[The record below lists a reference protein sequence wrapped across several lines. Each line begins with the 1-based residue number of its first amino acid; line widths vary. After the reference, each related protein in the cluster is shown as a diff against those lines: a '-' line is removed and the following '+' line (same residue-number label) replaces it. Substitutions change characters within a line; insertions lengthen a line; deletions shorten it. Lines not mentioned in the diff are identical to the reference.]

1 VKISR
6 RFWIT
11 TLFLL
16 GVVLVLASSRQA
28 DPAVDDVR
36 SFLEFYSGVF
46 ALVGFTAVV
55 AAGLAAADRLV
66 TSITLRILLQAVHR
80 ALAVAA
86 TGFLAT
92 HIALKVMESHAKPS
106 QVVLPV
112 GGRFWVDI
120 GVIASDL
127 LILVLVTG
135 IIRMRFTIKPRMW
148 RILHA
153 SAYLWWPLSILH
165 GLNAGRHPK
174 PYVTL
179 SYGACV
185 AVVVLAL
192 VVRLL
197 LAIRPRGRVLRA
209 RTVRRGAPTP
219 APPPVRD
226 APGPSDD
233 EFWTFVRGGT
243 K

>member
-1 VKISR
+1 MKVSR
-6 RFWIT
+6 RFLVVT
-11 TLFLL
+11 VLL
-16 GVVLVLASSRQA
+16 LVVVLVLAASPRSNA
-28 DPAVDDVR
+28 PVHDIR

-55 AAGLAAADRLV
+55 ATGLAAADRLV
-66 TSITLRILLQAVHR
+66 SSITLRILLQAVHR

-92 HIALKVMESHAKPS
+92 HIILKIMEAHAEPI
-106 QVVLPV
+106 QAVLPV
-112 GGRFWVDI
+112 GSRLWVDL

-135 IIRMRFTIKPRMW
+135 ILRMRFTIRPRVW

-153 SAYLWWPLSILH
+153 SAYLWWPLAIMH

-179 SYGACV
+179 SYETCV

-197 LAIRPRGRVLRA
+197 LAIRPRSRVLRA
-209 RTVRRGAPTP
+209 RTVRRGMPP
-219 APPPVRD
+219 APPPRVPD
-226 APGPSDD
+226 GPGPSDD

>member
-1 VKISR
+1 VKIPM
-6 RFWIT
+6 RFWVT
-11 TLFLL
+11 TLLLL
-16 GVVLVLASSRQA
+16 GVVLILASSRSA

-36 SFLEFYSGVF
+36 SFLEYYSGVF
-46 ALVGFTAVV
+46 ALIGFTAVV

-66 TSITLRILLQAVHR
+66 SSITLRILLQAVHR

-92 HIALKVMESHAKPS
+92 HIALKVMESHANVS
-106 QVVLPV
+106 QAVVPF

-135 IIRMRFTIKPRMW
+135 IIRMRFTIRPRMW

-153 SAYLWWPLSILH
+153 SAYLWWPLAIMH

-174 PYVTL
+174 AYVTL
-179 SYGACV
+179 SYEACV
-185 AVVVLAL
+185 VAVVLAL

-197 LAIRPRGRVLRA
+197 LAIRPRSRVLRA
-209 RTVRRGAPTP
+209 RTVRRD
-219 APPPVRD
+219 APPPQRPPIRET
-226 APGPSDD
+226 PGPSDD